1 MPKTVHESTAHKVQ
15 EITMETIHHDN
26 PTSSDCDPFRI
37 FRITAASSYNTQ
49 TPDKAYYNTQTVT
62 QLFMNDDAK
71 IMLDMGGFKFELTA
85 SLLHQAREAVLKQ
98 EIPSLYSPEPEK
110 IVNPKVMESPVE

>member
-1 MPKTVHESTAHKVQ
+1 MPKTVHESTAHKIQ
-15 EITMETIHHDN
+15 EITMETIHHTYPID
-26 PTSSDCDPFRI
+26 SDCDPFRI
-37 FRITAASSYNTQ
+37 FKITAVSS
-49 TPDKAYYNTQTVT
+49 YNTQTVT

-110 IVNPKVMESPVE
+110 IVNPKAEKSVNPKVMESPVE

>member
-49 TPDKAYYNTQTVT
+49 TVT
-62 QLFMNDDAK
+62 QLFMDDGTK

-98 EIPSLYSPEPEK
+98 EIPSLYSPELEPC
-110 IVNPKVMESPVE
+110 